1 MFKIGTTYTRDQIH
15 AVVGGSKQAYIP
27 TLNGSVVA
35 VCVKTD
41 LNPRAPREL
50 LCGVGPIIAK
60 TGALL
65 ASTPHKVPVFIK
77 KAVNVWEYMGLYRP
91 AASYTS
97 GPRFNAMVAA
107 SGRLPSDVSVA
118 IEMLP

>member
-1 MFKIGTTYTRDQIH
+1 MFKIGTTYTRDEIH
-15 AVVGGSKQAYIP
+15 AEVGGSKQAYIP

-50 LCGVGPIIAK
+50 LCGTGPVIGK

-65 ASTPHKVPVFIK
+65 ASTSFKVPVFLK
-77 KAVNVWEYMGLYRP
+77 KQANRWEYVGLYQP
-91 AASYTS
+91 VGAYTS
-97 GPRFNAMVAA
+97 GPRFNAMVAG
-107 SGRLPSDVSVA
+107 SGRPPGDVSIA
-118 IEMLP
+118 IEMAS